1 MHDTKFYIYELI
13 NHSRNGFIRYYVSY
27 YKVLHHLKS
36 WYYYKWH
43 EKDLELEKCDVH
55 AVKESDGIILILSH
69 SEGHVSSKTKFYH
82 HTSLDD

>member
-1 MHDTKFYIYELI
+1 MIPIFYLWITKSNQIKYLLTA
-13 NHSRNGFIRYYVSY
+13 YVSF